1 MSHAAPAPIAPE
13 YMPSQGNAAPVRAQQ
28 WFRPIAAAALAV
40 ALGAAVLALDHWS
53 FAARTTLFVFGLAI
67 TAWTALK
74 MPDTPVAL
82 AAALAL
88 IAAGAAPPEA
98 LYDTLGHS
106 LIWLLIAAFV
116 MAAVLRKSGV
126 AERVAFAALRRAGSV
141 RSLFYGVTGVVF
153 ITAFVVPSTSGRA
166 ALLLP
171 VFLTIA
177 ELVKSERVVRALA
190 LLLPTSILLSAS
202 ASLLGAGAHLVAA
215 EFMSDLGGSPVDFL
229 DWLLWGAP
237 FALVTTLA
245 ATEIILR
252 AFLRSDERAQRL
264 DLQPL
269 QNASPP
275 QHKEKLVAFLMLAS
289 VVGWMTAG
297 WHGVDIGMVAIAG
310 ALLMTMPAVSG
321 VALKDA
327 LKSVEW
333 NLLLF
338 LAATLM
344 LGETLISSGAA
355 KAVIGVIAAPEA
367 IHIGWLV
374 ALATVVALL
383 SHILITSRT
392 ARATVLIPT
401 LALPLTS
408 AGLDAAALIFLI
420 TAASGFC
427 QTFSVSAKP
436 VALFARLESAP
447 FSDRDLLRLAAML
460 LPMMFA
466 ASLAF
471 AFLIWP
477 CLGLSLF

>member
-1 MSHAAPAPIAPE
+1 MQPATTLPSGPEFSSATAAN
-13 YMPSQGNAAPVRAQQ
+13 SAPVVRQ
-28 WFRPIAAAALAV
+28 WVRPLIAAGLAAAL
-40 ALGAAVLALDHWS
+40 GASLLSLDHWS
-53 FAARTTLFVFGLAI
+53 LAARATLFVFGLAI
-67 TAWTALK
+67 IGWTALK
-74 MPDTPVAL
+74 LPDTPVAL

-141 RSLFYGVTGVVF
+141 RSLFYGVTAVVF
-153 ITAFVVPSTSGRA
+153 VTAFIMPSTSGRA

-202 ASLLGAGAHLVAA
+202 ASMLGAGAHLVAA
-215 EFMSDLGGSPVDFL
+215 EFMSDLAGSPVTFL

-237 FALVTTLA
+237 FALVTAFA

-252 AFLRSDERAQRL
+252 GFLRAEERAQRL

-269 QNASPP
+269 QSTTAP
-275 QHKEKLVAFLMLAS
+275 QRKEKLVALLMLAS
-289 VVGWMTAG
+289 VLGWMSAG
-297 WHGVDIGMVAIAG
+297 WHGIDIGMIAIAG
-310 ALLMTMPAVSG
+310 ALLMTTPAISG

-344 LGETLISSGAA
+344 LGETLIASGAA
-355 KAVIGVIAAPEA
+355 KAVIGGVGMPQG
-367 IHIGWLV
+367 IHSGWLV
-374 ALATVVALL
+374 VLATIIALL

-401 LALPLTS
+401 LALPLAS
-408 AGLDAAALIFLI
+408 AGLDAAAIIFLV

-427 QTFSVSAKP
+427 QTFAVSAKP
-436 VALFARLESAP
+436 VALFAKLELET

-460 LPMMFA
+460 LPMMLA

-471 AFLIWP
+471 AFFIWP
-477 CLGLSLF
+477 RLGLSLF